1 MSTGGDDIFSRWSER
16 RKAVAAEVEQE
27 AGSADAPLPA
37 DDMPPDDPRP
47 EAEILEDL
55 GLTDPD
61 AMEFGDDFSGFMRE
75 GVPMALR
82 QRALRRLWRLNPLL
96 ANVDGLV
103 DYGDDFTDA
112 ATVIPDL
119 KTVYRVGKGMLK
131 DILEE
136 PQSEA
141 APEDEAD
148 QIALAQEDD
157 REGVV
162 ETAPDDEVS
171 RDEDVVMEPIEPID
185 EITPM
190 PAPRRMAFRFED

>member
-61 AMEFGDDFSGFMRE
+61 AMELGDDFSGFMRE

-141 APEDEAD
+141 APDDEAD
-148 QIALAQEDD
+148 QIAQAQEDD
-157 REGVV
+157 REGFV
-162 ETAPDDEVS
+162 ETAPDDEDS
-171 RDEDVVMEPIEPID
+171 GEEDVVMAPIEPID